1 MLTYTV
7 SASDGVASDTQ
18 DVVITITGSNDAPLI
33 SVEAGDSASAGL
45 TETNAGLTVSDTL
58 TVRDLDD
65 SDTVSNTRVVAV
77 GGTYAGGS
85 NPTNAALLAMLTVT
99 PGPITADSSDVNNL
113 VWSFDSGSEAFD
125 YLAAGETLVL
135 TYTVSASD
143 GVASDTQDVVITIT
157 GSNDA
162 PLISV
167 EAGDSASA
175 GLTET
180 NAGLTVS
187 DTLTVRDLD
196 DSDTVSNTRVVAVG
210 GTYAGGS
217 NPTNA
222 ALLAMLTVTPGPIAA
237 DSSDVNNLVW
247 SFDSGSEAF
256 DYLAAGETLV
266 LTYTVSASDGVAS
279 DTQDV
284 VITIT
289 GSNDAPLISV
299 EAGDSASAGLTET
312 NAGLTVSDTLTV
324 RDLDDSDTVSNT
336 RVVAVGGTYA
346 GGSNPTN
353 AALLA
358 MLTVTPGPITA
369 DSGDVNN
376 LVWSFDSGSEAF
388 DYLAAGETLVL
399 TYTVSASDGVA
410 SDTQDVVITITGSND
425 APLISVEAGDSASAG
440 LTETNAGLTVSDT
453 LTVRDLDDSDT
464 VSNTRVVAVGGT
476 YAGGS
481 NPTNAALLA
490 MLTVTPGP
498 IAADSGDVNNLV
510 WSFDSGSEAF
520 DYLAAGETLVLTYTV
535 SASDGVASDTQDVVI
550 TITGSNDAPLISVRG
565 GRQCKCGPDGDQCRA
580 DGKRYADGARS
591 G

>member
-1 MLTYTV
+1 MRDLDDSDTVSNTRVVAVGGTYAGGSNPTNAALLAMLTVTPGPITADSSDVNNLTWSFDSGSEAFDYLAAGETLVLTYTV

-237 DSSDVNNLVW
+237 DS
-247 SFDSGSEAF
+247 
-256 DYLAAGETLV
+256 
-266 LTYTVSASDGVAS
+266 
-279 DTQDV
+279 
-284 VITIT
+284 
-289 GSNDAPLISV
+289 
-299 EAGDSASAGLTET
+299 
-312 NAGLTVSDTLTV
+312 
-324 RDLDDSDTVSNT
+324 
-336 RVVAVGGTYA
+336 
-346 GGSNPTN
+346 
-353 AALLA
+353 
-358 MLTVTPGPITA
+358 
-369 DSGDVNN
+369 GDVNN

-425 APLISVEAGDSASAG
+425 APTAVSNIVTTNEDVAYTFTAGDFNFSDIDGDTLAGVGITSLETAGSLQLNNVDVTLNQLISKADIDAGR
-440 LTETNAGLTVSDT
+440 LKFM
-453 LTVRDLDDSDT
+453 
-464 VSNTRVVAVGGT
+464 
-476 YAGGS
+476 
-481 NPTNAALLA
+481 P
-490 MLTVTPGP
+490 
-498 IAADSGDVNNLV
+498 AADANGTAYD
-510 WSFDSGSEAF
+510 SFGFKVHDGTAIQCQRLHNDDRCHGGQRF
-520 DYLAAGETLVLTYTV
+520 TRWLAENYRDRRGKP
-535 SASDGVASDTQDVVI
+535 GVD
-550 TITGSNDAPLISVRG
+550 RG
-565 GRQCKCGPDGDQCRA
+565 HL
-580 DGKRYADGARS
+580 RYQ
-591 G
+591 